1 MHRAAPHRTR
11 RMALA
16 ELEDKL
22 YVTLENPW
30 FSIESHGTNAG
41 WVRLAFGDDGFAE
54 IKGNHSDDNNDDYN
68 INER

>member
-1 MHRAAPHRTR
+1 
-11 RMALA
+11 MALA

-30 FSIESHGTNAG
+30 FSIESHGTNAD

-54 IKGNHSDDNNDDYN
+54 IKGNHSDDNNSDDN
-68 INER
+68 INERSTC